1 MFDAIDVNKNG
12 DIEMHELA
20 ALVGSEKAAVNL
32 FACIDRI
39 EARARATPPRRG
51 GALAAAA
58 AAVAAVVARARGR
71 GDETL
76 GPRFRALSRSPL
88 SVLSKVD
95 GAITI
100 EEWIQFF
107 ANMWQMGGD
116 ALVDSAICNFEN
128 LLAVRSPPFPPSPT
142 RRRRALDRRERD
154 ARRS

>member
-39 EARARATPPRRG
+39 EARARTPRRRRRRR
-51 GALAAAA
+51 ALA
-58 AAVAAVVARARGR
+58 VGGMRRSGPVFARSLA
-71 GDETL
+71 
-76 GPRFRALSRSPL
+76 
-88 SVLSKVD
+88 VLSKVD

-128 LLAVRSPPFPPSPT
+128 LLAVRRPPFPPSPT

-154 ARRS
+154 ARRGRS